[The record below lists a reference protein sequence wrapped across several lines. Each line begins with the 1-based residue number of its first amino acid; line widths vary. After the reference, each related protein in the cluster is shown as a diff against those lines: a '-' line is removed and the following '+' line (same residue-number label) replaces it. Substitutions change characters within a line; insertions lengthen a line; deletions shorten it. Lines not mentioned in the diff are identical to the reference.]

1 MSEQIPPVPAGEP
14 AMMESSMPWYK
25 VWITAVTKPKEETYA
40 MLASQPGAEAKKA
53 YLWVFLTSLV
63 TSIAVAIVQRAGLN
77 SAMSQAFGQS
87 GNYGS
92 GPSIGASIL
101 SFLCGAPLGALFSVL
116 IFMLVVAIIQW
127 VAKMFGGSGDFNRLA
142 YVFGAIGAPVS
153 LVSAVLSLFALI
165 PVVGICTGLI
175 SVLLFFYVLYLEIA
189 AVKAIN
195 GFGWG
200 AAIGSVLLPFVV
212 LFILCVCVV
221 AILSIVLGAVLGPQ
235 IQDIFNQINQNIGSF

>member
-53 YLWVFLTSLV
+53 YLWVFLTGLV
-63 TSIAVAIVQRAGLN
+63 TAVVGTITQIAGPNPML
-77 SAMSQAFGQS
+77 SQVLGQS
-87 GNYGS
+87 GNYGRS
-92 GPSIGASIL
+92 VGASLVGLICSAPIGA
-101 SFLCGAPLGALFSVL
+101 ALGVLF
-116 IFMLVVAIIQW
+116 FMLAVAIIQW

-142 YVFGAIGAPVS
+142 YVFGAIAAPTS
-153 LVSAVLSLFALI
+153 LVFSVFSLLALI
-165 PVVGICTGLI
+165 PFVGICTGLLGF
-175 SVLLFFYVLYLEIA
+175 LLFLYVLYLQIA

-200 AAIGSVLLPFVV
+200 AAIGSVLLPGIV
-212 LFILCVCVV
+212 LFILCACVLV
-221 AILSIVLGAVLGPQ
+221 VLFAILSAVLGPQ